1 MKINKKK
8 NSVKNNGLESKIGSQ
23 DATAILQPARKGRES
38 DFDKWIWG
46 KKKKKVDMKRIKKG
60 FFANCMFMWTGG

>member
-46 KKKKKVDMKRIKKG
+46 KKKKR
-60 FFANCMFMWTGG
+60 WR

>member
-23 DATAILQPARKGRES
+23 EATAILQPARKGRES

-46 KKKKKVDMKRIKKG
+46 KKKKKGGDEANQEG
-60 FFANCMFMWTGG
+60 FLC